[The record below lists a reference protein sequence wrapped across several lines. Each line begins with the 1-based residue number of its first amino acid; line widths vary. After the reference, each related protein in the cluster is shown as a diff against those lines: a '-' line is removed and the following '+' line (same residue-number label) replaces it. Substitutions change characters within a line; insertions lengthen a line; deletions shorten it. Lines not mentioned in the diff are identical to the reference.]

1 MMTSNVDHYSHL
13 TELSENEIK
22 VLENINKEWQL
33 FDLEYEDISKKK
45 LNDSLKV
52 GTNVM
57 AKWGKDLYRAKINE
71 IITKKGKLYGYDVC
85 FDVDNTLYT
94 VRPKDIYKI

>member
-1 MMTSNVDHYSHL
+1 MMTSNVDHFFKHL
-13 TELSENEIK
+13 TKDDIQ
-22 VLENINKEWQL
+22 VINDIDKEWQL
-33 FDLEYEDISKKK
+33 FDLEYKDISKKK

-57 AKWGKDLYRAKINE
+57 AKWGKDFYRAKINE

-94 VRPKDIYKI
+94 VTPKDIYKI

>member
-1 MMTSNVDHYSHL
+1 MTTSSIDHFFKHL
-13 TELSENEIK
+13 TKDDIQ
-22 VLENINKEWQL
+22 VINDIDKEWQL
-33 FDLEYEDISKKK
+33 FDLEYKDISKKK

-57 AKWGKDLYRAKINE
+57 AKWGKDFYRAKINE
-71 IITKKGKLYGYDVC
+71 IITKKGKIYGYDVC

>member
-1 MMTSNVDHYSHL
+1 MMTSSVDHFFKHL
-13 TELSENEIK
+13 TKDDIQ
-22 VLENINKEWQL
+22 VINDIDKEWQL
-33 FDLEYEDISKKK
+33 FDLEYKDISKKK

-57 AKWGKDLYRAKINE
+57 AKWGKDFYRAKINE
-71 IITKKGKLYGYDVC
+71 IITKKGKIYGYDVC